1 MSRPDPAA
9 AMNGVGTG
17 HICDSCNR
25 RIEHGERAGM
35 YVTWMEHANDW
46 VPRRTWHLNCCP
58 EEIDPGTDGADEA
71 ILIGVFFSH
80 RLVGVRVR
88 DMSRPTVL

>member
-1 MSRPDPAA
+1 MSRQDPAA

-25 RIEHGERAGM
+25 RINHGDEAAM
-35 YVTWMEHANDW
+35 YVTWYDCGGW
-46 VPRRTWHLNCCP
+46 TPRRTWCLECAP
-58 EEIDPGTDGADEA
+58 LEINTSTTDSDEA
-71 ILIGVFFSH
+71 ILVGVFFSS

-88 DMSRPTVL
+88 DRCRPEEPR